1 MKALIQRVSAS
12 LVCVG
17 GEPVGAIGKG
27 LNILLGVCR
36 EDDEADLEYLAQKIV
51 NLRIFTD
58 ENGKMNQ
65 SLLEIG
71 GEALVISQFTLC
83 ADYRRGRR
91 PSFQPAADPAQAEA
105 FYERFVQRLGELSV
119 RRVQTG
125 RFGADMQVSIE
136 NDGPVTLLLDS
147 AVLREPRRG

>member
-12 LVCVG
+12 CVYVS
-17 GEPVGAIGKG
+17 GELIGSVGKG

-36 EDDEADLEYLAQKIV
+36 EDDETDLEYLAQKVV
-51 NLRIFTD
+51 NLRIFED
-58 ENGKMNQ
+58 EDGKMNQ
-65 SLLEIG
+65 SLLEID

-91 PSFQPAADPAQAEA
+91 PSFQPAADPAQAVA
-105 FYERFVQRLGELSV
+105 LYERFVQRLRELSV

-125 RFGADMQVSIE
+125 RFGADMKVHIE
-136 NDGPVTLLLDS
+136 NDGPVTILLDS
-147 AVLREPRRG
+147 VTLREPRRG

>member
-12 LVCVG
+12 SVCVA